1 MGFLFATTDRGS
13 HDRLTYWNEL
23 LSQHHG
29 SSSCFPVKPSDF
41 MGQLFVNDLG
51 PSQVTSVSSGPAS
64 YSYEAACPAPDENEY
79 LMLHLSIGGAT
90 TFYKSGEV
98 IKVERGDLVVL
109 DTLEK
114 FQMSF
119 SAPAQF
125 VHLRFPISTLSEYLE
140 SPEDLAWQVLDGRQ
154 GLGAVLRAIL
164 SETAALERITETE
177 QAKIFQSVFD
187 MLATLLQ
194 QKRRDK
200 PIAIKSDRLEKAKR
214 YMIKFLREPNLNA
227 EQVCHNLGLSPRTLY
242 RLFAEEDTTFMRW
255 LMEQRIDASYKA
267 LADGQCRDVTDA
279 ALSHGFKDLSTFSR
293 SFRKQFRQSPRSVLK
308 NHASTND
315 TYTLQFIRNAKLLQC

>member
-23 LSQHHG
+23 LTQHHG
-29 SSSCFPVKPSDF
+29 SSSCCPVKPSDF
-41 MGQLFVNDLG
+41 MGQLFVNDLAT
-51 PSQVTSVSSGPAS
+51 SQITSVTSGAATYV
-64 YSYEAACPAPDENEY
+64 YEAACPAPDEDEY

-90 TFYKSGEV
+90 TFQKCSESV
-98 IKVERGDLVVL
+98 RVERGDLVLL

-114 FQMSF
+114 FEMSF
-119 SAPAQF
+119 NAPAQF
-125 VHLRFPISTLSEYLE
+125 VHLRLPVSALSEYLE
-140 SPEDLAWQVLDGRQ
+140 SPEDLAWQILDGRH

-177 QAKIFQSVFD
+177 QATISLSIFD
-187 MLATLLQ
+187 MLATVLQ

-200 PIAIKSDRLEKAKR
+200 PKTIKSDRLEKAKR
-214 YMIKFLREPNLNA
+214 FMIKFLKDPNLNA

-242 RLFAEEDTTFMRW
+242 RLFAEENTTFMRW
-255 LMEQRIDASYKA
+255 LMEQRIEASYKA

-293 SFRKQFRQSPRSVLK
+293 SFRKQIRRSPRSVLQNYALK
-308 NHASTND
+308 ND
-315 TYTLQFIRNAKLLQC
+315 PYTLQFIRNAKLLQC

>member
-23 LSQHHG
+23 LDQHHG
-29 SSSCFPVKPSDF
+29 SSSCSPVKPSDF

-51 PSQVTSVSSGPAS
+51 SSQITSVTSGAAT
-64 YSYEAACPAPDENEY
+64 YSYEAACPAPGEDEY

-90 TFYKSGEV
+90 TFQKCSETV
-98 IKVERGDLVVL
+98 KVERGDLVLL
-109 DTLEK
+109 DTLET
-114 FQMSF
+114 FEMSF

-125 VHLRFPISTLSEYLE
+125 VHLRLPVSALAEYLE
-140 SPEDLAWQVLDGRQ
+140 SPEDLAWQVLDGRH

-177 QAKIFQSVFD
+177 QATISLSIFD
-187 MLATLLQ
+187 MLATVLQ

-200 PIAIKSDRLEKAKR
+200 PKTIKSDRLEKAKR
-214 YMIKFLREPNLNA
+214 FMIKFLKDPNLNA
-227 EQVCHNLGLSPRTLY
+227 EQVCQNLGLSPRTLY
-242 RLFAEEDTTFMRW
+242 RLFAEENTTFMRW
-255 LMEQRIDASYKA
+255 LMEQRIEASYKA

-293 SFRKQFRQSPRSVLK
+293 SFRKQIRRSPRSVLQNYSLK
-308 NHASTND
+308 ND
-315 TYTLQFIRNAKLLQC
+315 PYTLQFIRNAKLLQC